1 MGAVRERGGMGKG
14 ASLPQGN
21 PETAT
26 GKRGRIPRTGTREAG
41 MGFNFFSREWRII
54 GNNSVLLLQTVKKK
68 TYEIYLMECERAP
81 GMPRQRV

>member
-1 MGAVRERGGMGKG
+1 MGKG

-26 GKRGRIPRTGTREAG
+26 GKTRHISHAGTREAG

-68 TYEIYLMECERAP
+68 TYEIYLMECERTP

>member
-1 MGAVRERGGMGKG
+1 MGAVKERGGMGKG

-41 MGFNFFSREWRII
+41 MGF
-54 GNNSVLLLQTVKKK
+54 
-68 TYEIYLMECERAP
+68 
-81 GMPRQRV
+81 

>member
-1 MGAVRERGGMGKG
+1 MGKG
-14 ASLPQGN
+14 ASLPQDN
-21 PETAT
+21 PEAAT
-26 GKRGRIPRTGTREAG
+26 GKTRHISHAGTREAG

-68 TYEIYLMECERAP
+68 TYEIYLMECERTP